1 MARSKLVMTVLGA
14 AAVLAVAGCG
24 SVTAADAG
32 SASSAG
38 SASGASATTSPGSGS
53 AAASPGGGSS
63 AAPSPGQVNGTGG
76 PVGGVSGLLCSAPG
90 AVSQVLITRTGFA
103 VRVLPTNPRTSAFVT
118 SAPPPSP
125 GLVVKGAGP
134 ARALAKALCGLP
146 TMTGG
151 ILHCPKLGATSVRLG
166 FIAGG
171 RLLPAVIV
179 QPSGCLTVTGAGPVR
194 SAARSSDFLKLLTSM
209 TGPLP
214 LPGAVHLPG
223 GAVSGAPL
231 RPLAAVA

>member
-1 MARSKLVMTVLGA
+1 MARSTLVMTVLGA
-14 AAVLAVAGCG
+14 AAVLAAAGCG

-38 SASGASATTSPGSGS
+38 ATTSPGSGA
-53 AAASPGGGSS
+53 AAASPSGGSS
-63 AAPSPGQVNGTGG
+63 AAPGPGQVNGTGG

-103 VRVLPTNPRTSAFVT
+103 VRVLPTNPRTSAFLT
-118 SAPPPSP
+118 SANPPSP
-125 GLVVKGAGP
+125 GIVVKGAGP

-146 TMTGG
+146 AMTGG
-151 ILHCPKLGATSVRLG
+151 ILHCPKLGATSVRLA
-166 FIAGG
+166 FLDG
-171 RLLPAVIV
+171 RRVLPAVII

-194 SAARSSDFLKLLTSM
+194 TAARSSAFLKLLASIV
-209 TGPLP
+209 GPFP

-223 GAVSGAPL
+223 TAVSGGPL
-231 RPLAAVA
+231 RPLAALR